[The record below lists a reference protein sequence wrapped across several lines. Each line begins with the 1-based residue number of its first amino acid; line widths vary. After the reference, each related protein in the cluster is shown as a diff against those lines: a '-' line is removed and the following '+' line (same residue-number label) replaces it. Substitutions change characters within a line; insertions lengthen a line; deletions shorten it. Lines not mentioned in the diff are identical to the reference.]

1 MKQLLISLLLIT
13 SLSSHAQGFFTKEKV
28 RNNPNFDKKP
38 FSWGYYLGTNLYDF
52 DFDYRRL
59 NVGGTVDENDGI
71 EVERGVGF
79 NIGLIGNM
87 RINDY
92 LDLRLEP
99 GVIFS
104 TRNLTFPNFKDD
116 KDRSREVKSAYIHLP
131 LLLKFSAKR
140 INNFKPFIIGGGSVA
155 FNLSSNEENPDD
167 NEAGEFRMLS
177 TARFLEVGFGI
188 DFYFEYFKFSPSIR
202 GVFGLKDELKS
213 DDDPNSRWTSNID
226 QMTTRGIFIN
236 FTFQ

>member
-28 RNNPNFDKKP
+28 RNNPNFDKKR

-52 DFDYRRL
+52 NFDYK
-59 NVGGTVDENDGI
+59 NTVDEVEIEKGI
-71 EVERGVGF
+71 GF
-79 NIGLIGNM
+79 NVGLIGNM

-99 GVIFS
+99 GVVFS
-104 TRNLTFPNFKDD
+104 TRNLTFPNFTED
-116 KDRSREVKSAYIHLP
+116 KDRLREVKSAYIHLP
-131 LLLKFSAKR
+131 LLLKFSTKR
-140 INNFKPFIIGGGSVA
+140 INNFKPFIIGGGSIA
-155 FNLSSNEENPDD
+155 INLSSNEENPDD
-167 NEAGEFRMLS
+167 NKAGEFRMIS
-177 TARFLEVGFGI
+177 NTQFLEVGFGI
-188 DFYFEYFKFSPSIR
+188 DFYLEYFKFSPSIR
-202 GVFGLKDELKS
+202 GVFGLKDELIR
-213 DDDPNSRWTSNID
+213 DNDPNSPWTSNID